1 MFTSLQNSLH
11 TKMTTTGHHV
21 LNATPTID
29 QLNDE
34 RRLFQQ
40 PVVVTLG
47 VIMVAAIFGN
57 VLVIY
62 VYLSKK
68 MTPSYFFILLLAAG
82 DLINSTLCIPFQ
94 MFDLS
99 NPYKYPVPVACKIFR
114 FLETVVNTWCGLIL
128 MCIAFDRYFKICHPL
143 QKYTMGKAKSLAI
156 VMFAM
161 TISVSWPQLF
171 LVGKRTVTTSVK
183 DVFGED
189 CSTQDGL
196 FGSVYSLL
204 FQGAIS
210 FLFGVCFL
218 IFLLFY
224 GRMFHVI
231 WRRKRQRIGESYS
244 FTVSS
249 GCEKM
254 KGADDKNKRTLSVME
269 DTSFTAQNDSAF
281 PFENIDQNS
290 NGNIGETNSI
300 VDGRRPS
307 TSDRKMTNLT
317 ESFSSN
323 LNEVHVGTRH
333 SSVWS
338 LSMMSQ
344 RTPSTPLSAQSHRLK
359 FSSQIKIRTSR
370 TTVMFGLVTLAGVF
384 GFLPYLLVE
393 VLRQSGVAFQPG
405 MTNTEDLMYEFLSKS
420 YFLNNIANPLIYSA
434 VNPLF
439 RKDSRKVLRKLIKC
453 KD

>member
-1 MFTSLQNSLH
+1 MFTSLQSPIH
-11 TKMTTTGHHV
+11 SEMTTTGHQV
-21 LNATPTID
+21 LNVTPTID
-29 QLNDE
+29 QLNYE

-62 VYLSKK
+62 VYWSKK
-68 MTPSYFFILLLAAG
+68 MTPSYFFILLLAVG
-82 DLINSTLCIPFQ
+82 DLINSSLCIPFQ

-143 QKYTMGKAKSLAI
+143 QTYTMGKAKSLAI

-183 DVFGED
+183 GVFGED

-196 FGSVYSLL
+196 FGSIYSLL
-204 FQGAIS
+204 FQGSIS
-210 FLFGVCFL
+210 FLFSVCL
-218 IFLLFY
+218 VIFLLFY

-231 WRRKRQRIGESYS
+231 WKRKRQRIGESYS
-244 FTVSS
+244 FTASYGS
-249 GCEKM
+249 EKV
-254 KGADDKNKRTLSVME
+254 KIADNKNKPSLNGTG
-269 DTSFTAQNDSAF
+269 DTCFTAQSNSAF
-281 PFENIDQNS
+281 PFDNIDDNAHT
-290 NGNIGETNSI
+290 NTGDTKCIGK
-300 VDGRRPS
+300 GRRRS
-307 TSDRKMTNLT
+307 TLDSNMANLT
-317 ESFSSN
+317 ESFASN
-323 LNEVHVGTRH
+323 LNEIHNETRH

-338 LSMMSQ
+338 LSMSIQ
-344 RTPSTPLSAQSHRLK
+344 RTPSTPLSALSNRLK
-359 FSSQIKIRTSR
+359 FSSRIKIRTSR

-384 GFLPYLLVE
+384 GFLPYLIVE
-393 VLRQSGVAFQPG
+393 VLRQAGLAFQPG
-405 MTNTEDLMYEFLSKS
+405 MTAAEDLAYEFLSKS

-439 RKDSRKVLRKLIKC
+439 RKDSRKVLRKLLKC
-453 KD
+453 KN

>member
-1 MFTSLQNSLH
+1 
-11 TKMTTTGHHV
+11 
-21 LNATPTID
+21 
-29 QLNDE
+29 
-34 RRLFQQ
+34 
-40 PVVVTLG
+40 
-47 VIMVAAIFGN
+47 
-57 VLVIY
+57 
-62 VYLSKK
+62 
-68 MTPSYFFILLLAAG
+68 
-82 DLINSTLCIPFQ
+82 
-94 MFDLS
+94 
-99 NPYKYPVPVACKIFR
+99 
-114 FLETVVNTWCGLIL
+114 
-128 MCIAFDRYFKICHPL
+128 
-143 QKYTMGKAKSLAI
+143 MGKAKSLAI

-210 FLFGVCFL
+210 SLFGICFV

-249 GCEKM
+249 GSEKM
-254 KGADDKNKRTLSVME
+254 KGRDDKNKRTLSLME

-307 TSDRKMTNLT
+307 TSDTKMTNLT

-323 LNEVHVGTRH
+323 LNEVHVGTRQ

-439 RKDSRKVLRKLIKC
+439 RKDSRNVLRKLIKC